1 MESRFVS
8 QLQLG
13 GVTRAGQ
20 LPRQEGRFLWE
31 DPFFGRGWQG
41 RCGAVEH
48 RLLSEA
54 GWFVWK

>member
-13 GVTRAGQ
+13 SVTQAGQ
-20 LPRQEGRFLWE
+20 LPRQEGRFWCE

-41 RCGAVEH
+41 QC
-48 RLLSEA
+48 
-54 GWFVWK
+54 

>member
-13 GVTRAGQ
+13 SVTRAGQ

-31 DPFFGRGWQG
+31 DPFFGCGWQG
-41 RCGAVEH
+41 WCRAVEH
-48 RLLSEA
+48 RLLSQA
-54 GWFVWK
+54 GSFV